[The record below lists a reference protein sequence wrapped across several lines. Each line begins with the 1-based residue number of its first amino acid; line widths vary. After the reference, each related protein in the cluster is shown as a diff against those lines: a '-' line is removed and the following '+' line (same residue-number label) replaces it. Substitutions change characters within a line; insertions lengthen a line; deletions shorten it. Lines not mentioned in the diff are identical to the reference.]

1 MKSACFDVIRNTSRR
16 ATRTKPRGV
25 RSLPSAR
32 MEKHNSGSVSFSLLV
47 VFFLAFS
54 PGQQEAVGL
63 AVLVRVS
70 ANNVT
75 FRVDAKWQSIPGIGD
90 VNWGEL
96 PLVILKTARDV
107 CRRIHVES
115 NRFATRV
122 QVPDTSC

>member
-47 VFFLAFS
+47 VFFLVVSSVAFS

-96 PLVILKTARDV
+96 PLVILKT
-107 CRRIHVES
+107 
-115 NRFATRV
+115 
-122 QVPDTSC
+122 